1 MTAGVAD
8 RLLADLDEAQ
18 REAVTSDGAPL
29 VVLAGAG
36 SGKTRVLTRRIAWR
50 CATGSADPRHVLA
63 ITFTRKAAGEL
74 RGRLRQLG
82 GTAVTAG
89 TFHSVALAQLRQR
102 DADAG
107 RRSPEVLDRKARLLG
122 ALLSRAGIRRSGAT
136 PAFEMAAEIEWAKA
150 RMVNPERYVAEARK
164 AGRST
169 SLEPRTVADLFARYE
184 EEKRRRGLADFD
196 DLLISCADALEHD
209 AEWAAAQRWR
219 WRHFFVDE
227 YQDVNPLQIRLLA
240 AWRSDRSDLCVVG
253 DPDQSIYSWNGAEAG
268 ELPTFAERNP
278 GTTVVRLRAN
288 YRCPAPVLAAA
299 RAALGPV
306 GKSDP
311 LPARVD
317 GSSTPVEVRAFKDE
331 EAEAAGIAG
340 LLRDRHVSRRW
351 SDAAVLVRTNA
362 QAVPIQRALS
372 AAGVP
377 CRVRGG
383 GLLREPEVRD
393 ALSALRRQGG
403 LDEWTDAT
411 EAAAREA
418 APDRAA
424 NLEALVT
431 LAREFRSLD
440 PGGGGPAFL
449 TWLND
454 AAGDEVSGAEQDAV
468 EISSFHRA
476 KGLEWDVVVVA
487 GVEDGYVP
495 HYLSEADEAIAEERR
510 LLYVACTRAS
520 SDLILTWAR
529 RRVFGSSERRR
540 EPSPWLTAI
549 EGLDGRKR
557 PPPPDRRT
565 QPGQRPARAPVG
577 VDSADADLYEALRNW
592 RLGVSRSSNVPAYVV
607 FADATLAA
615 IAAARPR
622 DTPSLLRLPGVG
634 PVKIDRFGE
643 QVLEVVA
650 SHQRAS

>member
-1 MTAGVAD
+1 MTAGGAD
-8 RLLADLDEAQ
+8 RLLEGLDDAQ
-18 REAVTSDGAPL
+18 REAVVSDGAPL

-50 CATGSADPRHVLA
+50 CATDSADPRHVLA

-74 RGRLRQLG
+74 RARLRTLG
-82 GTAVTAG
+82 GSMVTAG

-107 RRSPEVLDRKARLLG
+107 RRPPEILDRKARLLG
-122 ALLSRAGIRRSGAT
+122 SLLSRAGIRHSGAT

-150 RMVNPERYVAEARK
+150 RMIQPERYVPEAIRS
-164 AGRST
+164 GRTT
-169 SLEPRTVADLFARYE
+169 SLEPKLVADLFAKYE
-184 EEKRRRGLADFD
+184 QEKKRRGLLDFD
-196 DLLISCADALEHD
+196 DLLITCADALEREP
-209 AEWAAAQRWR
+209 EWAAAQRWR

-227 YQDVNPLQIRLLA
+227 YQDVNPLQIRLLT
-240 AWRSDRSDLCVVG
+240 AWRGDRPDLCVVG

-268 ELPTFAERNP
+268 ELPTFAERHP

-306 GKSDP
+306 GRSDP
-311 LPARVD
+311 LPARQD
-317 GSSTPVEVRAFKDE
+317 GSSTPVEIRSFNDE
-331 EAEAAGIAG
+331 DAEAEGIASII
-340 LLRDRHVSRRW
+340 RKRHIGRRW
-351 SDAAVLVRTNA
+351 SNFAVLVRTNA
-362 QAVPIQRALS
+362 EAVPIQRALS
-372 AAGVP
+372 ASGVP

-383 GLLREPEVRD
+383 GLLREPEVKD
-393 ALSALRRQGG
+393 ALGALRREGG
-403 LDEWTDAT
+403 LDEWTDRTDAM
-411 EAAAREA
+411 AAEA
-418 APDRAA
+418 APERAA

-449 TWLND
+449 TWLGD
-454 AAGDEVSGAEQDAV
+454 AAGDEISGAEQDAV

-476 KGLEWDVVVVA
+476 KGLEWEVVVVA
-487 GVEDGYVP
+487 GVEEGYVP
-495 HYLSEADEAIAEERR
+495 HYLSEADDALAEERR

-520 SDLILTWAR
+520 SDLVLTWAR
-529 RRVFGSSERRR
+529 RRSFGSHERRR
-540 EPSPWLTAI
+540 EPSPWLAAI
-549 EGLDGRKR
+549 EALDGKRRPAPRPRPEPSRK
-557 PPPPDRRT
+557 
-565 QPGQRPARAPVG
+565 ARAPVG
-577 VDSADADLYEALRNW
+577 VDSADADLYEALRTW

-622 DTPSLLRLPGVG
+622 DTRGLLRLPGVG
-634 PVKIDRFGE
+634 PVKIDRFGK
-643 QVLEVVA
+643 QVLEVIA

>member
-1 MTAGVAD
+1 MTAGAAD

-18 REAVTSDGAPL
+18 REAVTSGGQPL

-74 RGRLRQLG
+74 RHRLLDLG
-82 GTAVTAG
+82 AAAVTAG

-107 RRSPEVLDRKARLLG
+107 RRSPEILDRKARLLG
-122 ALLSRAGIRRSGAT
+122 GLLSRAGIRRPGAT
-136 PAFEMAAEIEWAKA
+136 PAFDMAAEIEWAKA
-150 RMVNPERYVAEARK
+150 RMISPDRYVAEAAR

-169 SLEPRTVADLFARYE
+169 SLEPAAVADVFDRYE
-184 EEKRRRGLADFD
+184 EEKRHRGLADFD
-196 DLLISCADALEHD
+196 DLLISCADALEND

-240 AWRSDRSDLCVVG
+240 AWRGDRPDLCVVG
-253 DPDQSIYSWNGAEAG
+253 DPDQSIYSWNGAEAS
-268 ELPTFAERNP
+268 ELPTFADRHP

-306 GKSDP
+306 GKSEP
-311 LPARVD
+311 LPARQAGSPAPVD
-317 GSSTPVEVRAFKDE
+317 IRGFDDAA
-331 EAEAAGIAG
+331 AEAAGIAEI
-340 LLRDRHVSRRW
+340 LRGRHVARRW
-351 SDAAVLVRTNA
+351 SDEAVLVRTNA
-362 QAVPIQRALS
+362 QAIPIQRALS

-393 ALSALRRQGG
+393 ALSSLRRQGG

-418 APDRAA
+418 APERAA

-431 LAREFRSLD
+431 LAREFRALD
-440 PGGGGPAFL
+440 PGGAGPAFL
-449 TWLND
+449 TWLSD
-454 AAGDEVSGAEQDAV
+454 AAGDEAAGGPQDAV

-495 HYLSEADEAIAEERR
+495 HYLSEADEALAEERR

-529 RRVFGSSERRR
+529 RRAFGSNERRR
-540 EPSPWLTAI
+540 EPSPWLAPI
-549 EGLDGRKR
+549 EALDGKR
-557 PPPPDRRT
+557 RPAVSARP
-565 QPGQRPARAPVG
+565 QPGQRPPRAPAG
-577 VDSADADLYEALRNW
+577 VDAADADLYEALRNW

-622 DTPSLLRLPGVG
+622 DTRSLLRLPGVG
-634 PVKIDRFGE
+634 PVKIDRFGQ
-643 QVLEVVA
+643 QVLDVVA
-650 SHQRAS
+650 SHHRAS